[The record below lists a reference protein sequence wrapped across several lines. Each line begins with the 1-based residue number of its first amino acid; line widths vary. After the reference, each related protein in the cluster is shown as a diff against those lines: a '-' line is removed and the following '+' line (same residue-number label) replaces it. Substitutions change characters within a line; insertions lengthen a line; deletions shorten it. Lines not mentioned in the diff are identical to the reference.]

1 MHSQPTIRRC
11 CTTRTPLCQR
21 DACAQ
26 RACVNE
32 VLAASKR
39 ALMAT
44 QTGRGAKEG
53 SYRNLLRRAVC
64 GKSCVSLTR
73 KTSRQSLHAHETR
86 GPTVTTIVCHTAD
99 SQGAQ
104 IGVPGQTLPPMPCPH
119 SPPSLLCENDKG
131 KYVHISVL
139 LHPGTYGT
147 VMTLTRRFWLKQP
160 HATRV
165 GSLVKK
171 LRLFGKHTPQVATA
185 PNSIVAWTVQLNEAR
200 GRCAH
205 LLLTT
210 KLVKQ

>member
-1 MHSQPTIRRC
+1 MNGCSVLMHSQPTIRRC

-119 SPPSLLCENDKG
+119 SPPSLLCENDISAFASG
-131 KYVHISVL
+131 YVRNGDDFGSTFL
-139 LHPGTYGT
+139 AQAAACNEGG
-147 VMTLTRRFWLKQP
+147 QP
-160 HATRV
+160 CQEVEAVWQAHTTSGR
-165 GSLVKK
+165 SPEQHC
-171 LRLFGKHTPQVATA
+171 RLDRAAQ
-185 PNSIVAWTVQLNEAR
+185 
-200 GRCAH
+200 
-205 LLLTT
+205 
-210 KLVKQ
+210 